1 MKRVSGHRLASPPLL
16 LGAAR
21 LGPQLVAVDHVAAS
35 ADEAAGRLDAALAR
49 RRWRGRLA
57 LPAAARELVRLGLA
71 AAVPRL
77 GLGRRRRRL
86 RGRG

>member
-1 MKRVSGHRLASPPLL
+1 MIKRVSRHRLPSPPLL

-21 LGPQLVAVDHVAAS
+21 LGPQLVAVDHVAAG
-35 ADEAAGRLDAALAR
+35 ADEAAGRLDAALAWR
-49 RRWRGRLA
+49 RRGRLA

-77 GLGRRRRRL
+77 
-86 RGRG
+86 